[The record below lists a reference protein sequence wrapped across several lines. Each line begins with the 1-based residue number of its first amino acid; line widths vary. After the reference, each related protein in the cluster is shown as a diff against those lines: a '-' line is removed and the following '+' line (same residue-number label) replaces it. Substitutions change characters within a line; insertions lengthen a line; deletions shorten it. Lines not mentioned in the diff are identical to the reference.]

1 VRSTLSLAI
10 SQTVEYPFAAL
21 KSSKATAATQYT
33 LRLLTPAPFGKSPLF
48 LVSSP
53 NDRNTLAAEGTALW
67 MFSMREWSA
76 QIDELITECKYSEA
90 LALLDS
96 LEEGVLV
103 EKASSVD
110 LHGL

>member
-1 VRSTLSLAI
+1 
-10 SQTVEYPFAAL
+10 
-21 KSSKATAATQYT
+21 
-33 LRLLTPAPFGKSPLF
+33 
-48 LVSSP
+48 
-53 NDRNTLAAEGTALW
+53 
-67 MFSMREWSA
+67 MREWSA